1 MLLAPIT
8 LVRLCCSHESDGKS
22 TKIIQLNQDAA
33 MTDVRL
39 RDSTM
44 TVLAAEL
51 RVCHAQQMIYFT
63 LWFLIQ
69 QRSKRSSE

>member
-51 RVCHAQQMIYFT
+51 RVCHA
-63 LWFLIQ
+63 
-69 QRSKRSSE
+69 

>member
-1 MLLAPIT
+1 
-8 LVRLCCSHESDGKS
+8 
-22 TKIIQLNQDAA
+22 

-63 LWFLIQ
+63 LWFLTQ
-69 QRSKRSSE
+69 QRLKRSSE